1 MNILELFNI
10 PNKAQ
15 ADRRIFVKD
24 ILARLELSSR
34 DKQSFEKTVGTIH
47 VKGILN
53 ESTSNIWSYVD
64 DTYFYK
70 EIILFYVVLKDI
82 TKVAFVNE
90 QLQKVFP
97 NPIVIFYEFG
107 NKYAI
112 STALKRL
119 NKLEKGKTVIEE
131 TQLSDFFELDD
142 KHIQLLNK
150 HSYDF
155 NNLKKYYEGFNN
167 LVATEELVDLTG
179 IVPEVIDE
187 TAKAKST
194 RIKQLL
200 RQKKDLEEA
209 YKEADSMQERMSIHI
224 KIKEIEKQLEVNR
237 C

>member
-15 ADRRIFVKD
+15 VDRRIFVKD

-64 DTYFYK
+64 DTYYYK

-107 NKYAI
+107 SKYAI

-131 TQLSDFFELDD
+131 IQLSDFFELDD

-155 NNLKKYYEGFNN
+155 DNLKSYYEGVDN
-167 LVATEELVDLTG
+167 LVVTEELVDLTG
-179 IVPEVIDE
+179 VVPEIIDE
-187 TAKAKST
+187 TAKAKSIK
-194 RIKQLL
+194 IKQLL
-200 RQKKDLEEA
+200 KQKKELEEV
-209 YKEADSMQERMSIHI
+209 YKEADSMQERMHIHMKINVII
-224 KIKEIEKQLEVNR
+224 KQLKEIF
-237 C
+237 

>member
-34 DKQSFEKTVGTIH
+34 DKQSFEKTIGTIH

-53 ESTSNIWSYVD
+53 ESTSNIWSYAD
-64 DTYFYK
+64 DTYYYK

-82 TKVAFVNE
+82 TKVSFVNE
-90 QLQKVFP
+90 QLQRVFP
-97 NPIVIFYEFG
+97 NPIVVFYEFG

-131 TQLSDFFELDD
+131 IQLSDFFELDD

-155 NNLKKYYEGFNN
+155 NNLKNYYEGFNN
-167 LVATEELVDLTG
+167 LVAIEELVDLTG

-194 RIKQLL
+194 KIKLLL
-200 RQKKDLEEA
+200 RQKKELEEA
-209 YKEADSMQERMSIHI
+209 YKEADSMQEHMTIHM
-224 KIKEIEKQLEVNR
+224 KIKEIDKKLEV
-237 C
+237 

>member
-1 MNILELFNI
+1 MLKILELFNI

-34 DKQSFEKTVGTIH
+34 DKQSFEKTVGTVH

-64 DTYFYK
+64 DTYYYK
-70 EIILFYVVLKDI
+70 EIIIFYVVLKDI
-82 TKVAFVNE
+82 TKIAFVNE

-131 TQLSDFFELDD
+131 IQLSDFFELDD
-142 KHIQLLNK
+142 KHIRLLNK
-150 HSYDF
+150 HSYNF
-155 NNLKKYYEGFNN
+155 NNLRNYYEGFNN

-179 IVPEVIDE
+179 VVPELIDE
-187 TAKAKST
+187 TAKAKSIK
-194 RIKQLL
+194 IKQLL
-200 RQKKDLEEA
+200 RQKKELEEA
-209 YKEADSMQERMSIHI
+209 YKEADSMQERVSIHM
-224 KIKEIEKQLEVNR
+224 KIKEIDKKLEV
-237 C
+237 

>member
-64 DTYFYK
+64 DTYYYK

-107 NKYAI
+107 SKYAI

-131 TQLSDFFELDD
+131 IQLSDFFELDE

-155 NNLKKYYEGFNN
+155 NNLKNYYEGVNN

-179 IVPEVIDE
+179 FVPEVIDE
-187 TAKAKST
+187 TAKDKST
-194 RIKQLL
+194 KIKQLL
-200 RQKKDLEEA
+200 KQKKELEEA
-209 YKEADSMQERMSIHI
+209 YKDADSMQERMTIHM
-224 KIKEIEKQLEVNR
+224 KIKDIENRLEVI
-237 C
+237 

>member
-34 DKQSFEKTVGTIH
+34 DKQSFEKTIGTVH

-64 DTYFYK
+64 DTYYYK
-70 EIILFYVVLKDI
+70 EIIIFYVVLKDI
-82 TKVAFVNE
+82 TKIAFVNE

-131 TQLSDFFELDD
+131 IQLSDFFELDE

-155 NNLKKYYEGFNN
+155 NNLKNYYESVNN

-179 IVPEVIDE
+179 VVPEIIDE
-187 TAKAKST
+187 TAKVKST
-194 RIKQLL
+194 KIKQLL
-200 RQKKDLEEA
+200 RQKKELEDA
-209 YKEADSMQERMSIHI
+209 YKEADSMQERMTIHM
-224 KIKEIEKQLEVNR
+224 KIKEIEKKLEAI
-237 C
+237 

>member
-64 DTYFYK
+64 ETYYYK

-82 TKVAFVNE
+82 TKIAFVNE

-107 NKYAI
+107 SKYAI

-131 TQLSDFFELDD
+131 IQLSDFFELDD

-155 NNLKKYYEGFNN
+155 NNLKNYYEGFNN

-187 TAKAKST
+187 TAKDKST
-194 RIKQLL
+194 KIKQLL
-200 RQKKDLEEA
+200 RQKKELEEA
-209 YKEADSMQERMSIHI
+209 YKEADSMQERMSIYMRI
-224 KIKEIEKQLEVNR
+224 KDIERKLEVI
-237 C
+237 

>member
-15 ADRRIFVKD
+15 INRKIFIKD
-24 ILARLELSSR
+24 ILNRLELSSR
-34 DKQSFEKTVGTIH
+34 DKRIFEKNISNIY

-53 ESTSNIWSYVD
+53 ESTTNIWSYVD
-64 DTYFYK
+64 DTYYYK
-70 EIILFYVVLKDI
+70 EIIIFYITLKDI
-82 TKVAFVNE
+82 TKVSFINE

-97 NPIVIFYEFG
+97 NPIIIFYEFN

-131 TQLSDFFELDD
+131 IQLSNFFELDD

-155 NNLKKYYEGFNN
+155 NNLKKYYENFNN
-167 LVATEELVDLTG
+167 LVATEEIVNLTG
-179 IVPEVIDE
+179 IVPTIIDE
-187 TAKAKST
+187 TIKTKS
-194 RIKQLL
+194 IKLKKLL
-200 RQKKDLEEA
+200 KQKKELLET
-209 YKEADSMQERMSIHI
+209 YKEADSMQERMTIHM
-224 KIKEIEKQLEVNR
+224 KIKEIEKQLEVK
-237 C
+237 

>member
-15 ADRRIFVKD
+15 VDRKIFVKD
-24 ILARLELSSR
+24 ILTRLELSTR
-34 DKQSFEKTVGTIH
+34 DKQTFEKTIGAIF

-53 ESTSNIWSYVD
+53 ESTLNIWSYAD
-64 DTYFYK
+64 DTYYYK

-82 TKVAFVNE
+82 TKIAFVNE

-97 NPIVIFYEFG
+97 NPIVIFYEFN

-131 TQLSDFFELDD
+131 IQLSNFFELDD
-142 KHIQLLNK
+142 AHIQLLNK
-150 HSYDF
+150 HSYNF
-155 NNLKKYYEGFNN
+155 NNLKEYYENVNN

-179 IVPEVIDE
+179 VVPKVIDE
-187 TAKAKST
+187 TVKVKSIK
-194 RIKQLL
+194 IKQLL
-200 RQKKDLEEA
+200 KQKKDLEDA
-209 YKEADSMQERMSIHI
+209 YKEADSMQERMSIYM
-224 KIKEIEKQLEVNR
+224 KIKEIEKKLEEI
-237 C
+237 

>member
-64 DTYFYK
+64 ETYYYK

-82 TKVAFVNE
+82 TKIAFVNE

-107 NKYAI
+107 SKYAI

-131 TQLSDFFELDD
+131 IQLSDFFELDD
-142 KHIQLLNK
+142 KHIHLLNK

-155 NNLKKYYEGFNN
+155 NNLKSYYEGFNN

-179 IVPEVIDE
+179 VVPEVIDE
-187 TAKAKST
+187 TAKAQST
-194 RIKQLL
+194 KIKQLL
-200 RQKKDLEEA
+200 KQKKELEEA
-209 YKEADSMQERMSIHI
+209 YKEADSMQERMSIHM
-224 KIKEIEKQLEVNR
+224 KIKNIENQLNL
-237 C
+237 

>member
-24 ILARLELSSR
+24 ILARLELNSR

-64 DTYFYK
+64 DTYYYK

-97 NPIVIFYEFG
+97 NPIVVFYEFG

-131 TQLSDFFELDD
+131 IQLSDFFELDD
-142 KHIQLLNK
+142 KHIELLNK

-155 NNLKKYYEGFNN
+155 DNLKVYYEGVNN

-179 IVPEVIDE
+179 VVPEVIDE
-187 TAKAKST
+187 TVKAKST
-194 RIKQLL
+194 KIKQLL
-200 RQKKDLEEA
+200 RRKKELEDA
-209 YKEADSMQERMSIHI
+209 YKEADSMQERMSIHM
-224 KIKEIEKQLEVNR
+224 KLKEIDKQLEAI
-237 C
+237 

>member
-1 MNILELFNI
+1 MSIIELFKI
-10 PNKAQ
+10 PTKAQ
-15 ADRRIFVKD
+15 TDRRIYLKD
-24 ILARLELSSR
+24 ILSRLELNSR

-64 DTYFYK
+64 DAYYYK

-90 QLQKVFP
+90 QLHRVFP
-97 NPIVIFYEFG
+97 NPIVIIYEFK

-131 TQLSDFFELDD
+131 IQLSDFFELDD

-150 HSYDF
+150 HSYDH
-155 NNLKKYYEGFNN
+155 NNLKSYYEGVNN
-167 LVATEELVDLTG
+167 IVATEKLVDLTG
-179 IVPEVIDE
+179 VVPEVIDE

-194 RIKQLL
+194 KIKQLIK
-200 RQKKDLEEA
+200 QKKELEEA
-209 YKEADSMQERMSIHI
+209 YKEADSMQEKMRIHMM
-224 KIKEIEKQLEVNR
+224 IKEIENELEVK
-237 C
+237 

>member
-1 MNILELFNI
+1 MNVLDLFNI

-64 DTYFYK
+64 DTYYYK

-107 NKYAI
+107 SKYAI

-131 TQLSDFFELDD
+131 IQLSDFFELDD

-155 NNLKKYYEGFNN
+155 SNLKNYYEGFNN

-194 RIKQLL
+194 KIKQLL
-200 RQKKDLEEA
+200 RQKKELEDA
-209 YKEADSMQERMSIHI
+209 YKEADSMQEQMTIHMQ
-224 KIKEIEKQLEVNR
+224 IKEIEHKLEVI
-237 C
+237 

>member
-1 MNILELFNI
+1 MSIFELFNI
-10 PNKAQ
+10 PTKAQ

-24 ILARLELSSR
+24 ILSRLELNSR
-34 DKQSFEKTVGTIH
+34 DKQSIEKTISTIH
-47 VKGILN
+47 VKGVLN

-64 DTYFYK
+64 DTYYYK
-70 EIILFYVVLKDI
+70 EIIVFNVVLKDSAKI
-82 TKVAFVNE
+82 AFVNE
-90 QLQKVFP
+90 QLHKVFP

-131 TQLSDFFELDD
+131 IQLSDFFELDD
-142 KHIQLLNK
+142 KHVQLLNK

-155 NNLKKYYEGFNN
+155 NNLKSYYEGLNN

-179 IVPEVIDE
+179 VVPEIIDE

-194 RIKQLL
+194 KIKQLL
-200 RQKKDLEEA
+200 KQKKELEEA
-209 YKEADSMQERMSIHI
+209 YKEADSMQERMTIHM
-224 KIKEIEKQLEVNR
+224 KIKNIEKELER
-237 C
+237 YK

>member
-1 MNILELFNI
+1 MLKILELFNI

-64 DTYFYK
+64 DTYYYK

-107 NKYAI
+107 SKYAI

-131 TQLSDFFELDD
+131 IQLSDFFELDE

-155 NNLKKYYEGFNN
+155 NNLKNYYEGFNN

-179 IVPEVIDE
+179 NVPEVVDE

-194 RIKQLL
+194 KIKQLL
-200 RQKKDLEEA
+200 RQKKELEDA
-209 YKEADSMQERMSIHI
+209 YKEADSMQERMTIHM
-224 KIKEIEKQLEVNR
+224 KIKETEHKLEAL
-237 C
+237 

>member
-34 DKQSFEKTVGTIH
+34 DKQSFEKTVGTVH

-64 DTYFYK
+64 DTYYYK
-70 EIILFYVVLKDI
+70 EIIIFYVVLKDI
-82 TKVAFVNE
+82 TKIAFVNE

-131 TQLSDFFELDD
+131 IQLSDFFELDD
-142 KHIQLLNK
+142 KHIRLLNK
-150 HSYDF
+150 HSYNF
-155 NNLKKYYEGFNN
+155 NNLRNYYEGFNN

-179 IVPEVIDE
+179 VVPELIDE
-187 TAKAKST
+187 TAKAKSIK
-194 RIKQLL
+194 IKQLL
-200 RQKKDLEEA
+200 RQKKELEEA
-209 YKEADSMQERMSIHI
+209 YKEADSMQERVSIHM
-224 KIKEIEKQLEVNR
+224 KIKEIDKKLEV
-237 C
+237 

>member
-24 ILARLELSSR
+24 ILARLELNSR

-53 ESTSNIWSYVD
+53 ESTSNIWAYVD
-64 DTYFYK
+64 DTYYYK

-82 TKVAFVNE
+82 TKIAFVNE

-107 NKYAI
+107 DKYAI

-131 TQLSDFFELDD
+131 IQLSDFFELDE

-155 NNLKKYYEGFNN
+155 NNLKNYYESVNN

-179 IVPEVIDE
+179 VVPAIIDE
-187 TAKAKST
+187 TAKAKSAK
-194 RIKQLL
+194 IKQLL
-200 RQKKDLEEA
+200 RQKKELEDA
-209 YKEADSMQERMSIHI
+209 YKEADSMQERMTIHMKINDI
-224 KIKEIEKQLEVNR
+224 KHKLEVI
-237 C
+237 

>member
-64 DTYFYK
+64 ETYYYK

-82 TKVAFVNE
+82 TKIAFVNE

-107 NKYAI
+107 SKYAI

-131 TQLSDFFELDD
+131 IQLSDFFELDD

-155 NNLKKYYEGFNN
+155 NNLKNYYEGFNN

-194 RIKQLL
+194 KIKQLL
-200 RQKKDLEEA
+200 RQKKELEDA
-209 YKEADSMQERMSIHI
+209 YKEADSMQEQMTIHMQ
-224 KIKEIEKQLEVNR
+224 IKEIEHKLEVI
-237 C
+237 

>member
-15 ADRRIFVKD
+15 VDRKIFVKD
-24 ILARLELSSR
+24 ILTRLELSTR
-34 DKQSFEKTVGTIH
+34 DKQTFEKTIGAIF

-53 ESTSNIWSYVD
+53 ESTLNIWSYAD

-82 TKVAFVNE
+82 TKIAFVNE

-97 NPIVIFYEFG
+97 NPIVIFYEFN

-131 TQLSDFFELDD
+131 IQLSNFFELDD
-142 KHIQLLNK
+142 AHIQLLNK
-150 HSYDF
+150 HSYNF
-155 NNLKKYYEGFNN
+155 NNLKEYYENVNN

-179 IVPEVIDE
+179 VVPKVIDE
-187 TAKAKST
+187 TVKVKSIK
-194 RIKQLL
+194 IKQLL
-200 RQKKDLEEA
+200 KQKKDLEDA
-209 YKEADSMQERMSIHI
+209 YKEADSMQERMSIYM
-224 KIKEIEKQLEVNR
+224 KIKEIEKKLEEI
-237 C
+237 

>member
-24 ILARLELSSR
+24 ILARLELNSR
-34 DKQSFEKTVGTIH
+34 DKQAFEKTVGTIH

-64 DTYFYK
+64 ETYFYK

-82 TKVAFVNE
+82 TKIAFVNE

-97 NPIVIFYEFG
+97 NPIVIIYEFG

-131 TQLSDFFELDD
+131 IQLSDFFELDD

-150 HSYDF
+150 HSYNFD
-155 NNLKKYYEGFNN
+155 NLKTYYESVNN

-179 IVPEVIDE
+179 VVPEVIDE

-194 RIKQLL
+194 QIKQLL
-200 RQKKDLEEA
+200 KQKKELEEA
-209 YKEADSMQERMSIHI
+209 YKEADSMQERMTIHM
-224 KIKEIEKQLEVNR
+224 KIKEIETQLEEI
-237 C
+237 

>member
-15 ADRRIFVKD
+15 INRKIFIKD
-24 ILARLELSSR
+24 ILNRLEISSR
-34 DKQSFEKTVGTIH
+34 DKRIFEKTISNIY

-53 ESTSNIWSYVD
+53 ESTINIWSYVD
-64 DTYFYK
+64 DTYYYK
-70 EIILFYVVLKDI
+70 EIIIFYITLKDI
-82 TKVAFVNE
+82 TKVSFINE

-97 NPIVIFYEFG
+97 NPIIIFYEFN

-131 TQLSDFFELDD
+131 IQLSNFFELDD

-155 NNLKKYYEGFNN
+155 NNLKKYYENFNN
-167 LVATEELVDLTG
+167 LIATEEIVNLTG
-179 IVPEVIDE
+179 IVPTTINE
-187 TAKAKST
+187 TIKTKS
-194 RIKQLL
+194 IKLKKLL
-200 RQKKDLEEA
+200 KQKKELLET
-209 YKEADSMQERMSIHI
+209 YKEADSMQEKMAIHM
-224 KIKEIEKQLEVNR
+224 KIKEIEKQLEVE
-237 C
+237 